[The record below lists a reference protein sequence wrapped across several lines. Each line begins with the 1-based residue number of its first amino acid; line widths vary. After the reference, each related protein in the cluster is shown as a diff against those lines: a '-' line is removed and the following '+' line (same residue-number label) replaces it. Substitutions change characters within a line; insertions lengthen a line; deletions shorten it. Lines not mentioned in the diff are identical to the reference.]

1 MRTNRVIPNNDI
13 MESRIKEAIIRKYLA
28 AKNRLVLLDYDG
40 TLVDYTTLP
49 DTAKLPE
56 NLSEI
61 INRLIGNPKTKI
73 FIVTGR
79 SHEDIDKLLTDLP
92 VDVIAEHGAF
102 SKKDGVWI
110 NQVKSSVAWKEKL
123 ISVFGMITA
132 ACPDSYLEEKKYSLT
147 WHYRNADPDLGY
159 ACSRELIQLLRNK
172 VHFFNLKILDGNK
185 VVEVLSN
192 ETGKGLAVKK
202 LYEQDSFDFVL
213 SIGDDATDEE
223 MFEYFLH
230 NSDAFTIKVGEGA
243 TSARYNF
250 KSITDVA
257 ALLKLLTE

>member
-1 MRTNRVIPNNDI
+1 MQR
-13 MESRIKEAIIRKYLA
+13 RIVEEINKKYLG

-40 TLVDYTTLP
+40 TLVDYTALP

-56 NLSEI
+56 NLSDI
-61 INRLIGNPKTKI
+61 LNKLIDDPRTKV

-79 SHEDIDKLLTDLP
+79 GHHDIDKLLTEIP

-102 SKKDGVWI
+102 RKDKGIWI
-110 NQVKSSVAWKEKL
+110 NQVNNSRIWKEEL
-123 ISVFGMITA
+123 VPVLNRITA
-132 ACPDSYLEEKKYSLT
+132 LCPDSYLEEKKYSLT
-147 WHYRNADPDLGY
+147 WHYRNTDPVLGY
-159 ACSRELIQLLRNK
+159 TCSRELIQLLSDK
-172 VHFFNLKILDGNK
+172 IGVYNLKILDGNK

-202 LYEQDSFDFVL
+202 LFEQGSFDFVL

-230 NSDAFTIKVGEGA
+230 ISEAFTIKVGEGA
-243 TSARYNF
+243 TSAHYKFRNI
-250 KSITDVA
+250 SDVA
-257 ALLKLLTE
+257 ALLKQLTE